1 MFRAKIPSS
10 LLHSRW
16 HYSQEL
22 AKHMHMQSCTCK
34 NRNIFCTA
42 RNFWTTQPIGLET
55 AAGDHNEL
63 LWFIVNDWSS
73 SPPQGHSVW
82 VRLDLNSMLTIHN
95 LFFFFLLVHFWKG
108 KIVYKLMKRVGGQIL
123 CSVPSILSPRP
134 GRVHFLFLFPA
145 LLCCPSPTWQD
156 AKSGPLS
163 R

>member
-10 LLHSRW
+10 LLHSHW
-16 HYSQEL
+16 HDSQEL
-22 AKHMHMQSCTCK
+22 AKHMHMQAYTCK
-34 NRNIFCTA
+34 NKNIFSTA

-63 LWFIVNDWSS
+63 LWFIVNDWSN
-73 SPPQGHSVW
+73 SPPQGHPVW
-82 VRLDLNSMLTIHN
+82 IFLDLKSTLTIQN
-95 LFFFFLLVHFWKG
+95 PCNFLVHFWKG
-108 KIVYKLMKRVGGQIL
+108 ETVVYKLMKRVGGQIL

-134 GRVHFLFLFPA
+134 GRVHFLFLFPT
-145 LLCCPSPTWQD
+145 LLGRPSPTWQD